1 MKLSISLSEED
12 VDFLDRETSAG
23 AFESRSAAVA
33 AAVRL
38 LRQRE
43 LVDAYRESFAEW
55 ANSEESELW
64 DRVSSDGTA

>member
-1 MKLSISLSEED
+1 MKVSVSLSDED
-12 VDFLDRETSAG
+12 VAFLDRETGSG
-23 AFESRSAAVA
+23 AFESRSAAIS

-55 ANSEESELW
+55 ASSDDAELW
-64 DRVSSDGTA
+64 DRASSDGPL